1 MNSKIVVIGNGPSLR
16 GFDFTTLSNV
26 DALGMNAAY
35 RYWDRIN
42 WYPTH
47 YCCLDVELIATHHEA
62 IRRLVEENQVKTA
75 FLNESFLEFFPDA
88 GQDKRYVF
96 LNQFSRKWC
105 DEVGSKYGIVWQEGN
120 AFKSSQPG
128 KVTTGAYSVRYAIHL
143 GYKDIGLIGIDL
155 KYVEQIPE
163 ATLKGGIQLVME
175 KTPDHNPNYFFD
187 DYQQAGDR
195 FQVPNPEVH
204 NFDLHP
210 VSFEVLRDDIVLR
223 DFNVSVVNCNT
234 RSELHARGT
243 FPYTAIED
251 FIHRQKL
258 GALVI
263 PTQVRERD
271 RILNNLKLWQ
281 KPAFI
286 PFLNFKNHERL
297 RLIFTFTGHED
308 EALKAEILHEYSK
321 SSILKKCFSEP
332 EFHFFL
338 LPEGEDVYVRDKNTP
353 ISKKGLKSGPN
364 QQFFHSLFAMK
375 GLGDHVFF
383 METDCLPIRPD
394 WLGKLC
400 ELVQE
405 SEDFWILG
413 SHYRGKLPV
422 PKHFARHINGSAVYA
437 VGNEEFIEFAKTW
450 QATLDKVIST
460 RDNTL
465 AYDCVLEN
473 FFYYDFQINVEQ
485 QRTLNPDSDGWKLF
499 QRVAS
504 KLRYSDYTLNY
515 SGKIDVETAN
525 LSFLRFI
532 REKFNNSYIIHNR
545 KICEDIYQFALGQS
559 PTVNVESTSP
569 KQNDLRNDRHEVHA
583 SSEQPS
589 KESIVVSVNPDAVD
603 EIGHFL
609 AYEDLLHGTFQKLG
623 IQYISLCNRSFKAD
637 LLAQRNFI
645 HPVLTVNSWTIGNC
659 RGRGAEP
666 DDSIK
671 QTSKQELIQAVEEI
685 IQKNPE
691 SNLIL
696 YLYCGSLYHAE
707 IFVEILQAY
716 SNVRGVITLFWLSFT
731 DMSDAAF
738 LPRWQ
743 HLLTHCANE
752 SRIDLSVTTE
762 EMQADLLRC
771 TGYRLP
777 VFPHPSTTIDD
788 VTFAQLR
795 EEITASTPQEIMP
808 SQEVKVLFPGNL
820 LKNKGYDYALEAI
833 RTISDKA
840 QHGQLKWQYPVSFT
854 VRHAKPTNYNQEIQT
869 FIQEIRQYANI
880 LEGGLERE
888 AFIELIRNSQVV
900 VLPYLPEAF
909 SNRTSGLLIDAIHCG
924 VPVVAF
930 ADTWLGNLI
939 DRTNCGVAVKNL
951 SGKAI
956 ADAIEE
962 IIQNY
967 PVYRQAAL
975 DASQNFFQEN
985 NWRSLAEA
993 ILKNDSKHRTSVNRQ
1008 ASKLL
1013 ASFPADSTNISGDLF
1028 ESFGRDRHAR
1038 IDETQIVARWMQES
1052 NINAATA
1059 SSDRKSVM
1067 IDVGAHYGSALS
1079 PFLAQGFQIFAY
1091 EPDPDNRDRLV
1102 QKFGQ
1107 HDLLT
1112 LDKRAVSDHPGQ
1124 VVSFFSSKESTG
1136 VSTLAPFLES
1146 HQLRCQVTT
1155 TTVAEIC
1162 EEHELEHIDFLK
1174 IDTEGFDLMVLKGVP
1189 WNQIQPQVIECEFED
1204 RKTVP
1209 LGYTFE
1215 DLAQYLFDRGYTVLV
1230 SEWHPVICYGIQ
1242 HDWHRLTTYPCKLS
1256 TPDAWGNLLAFKEPP
1271 DLTEIA
1277 AITQKLVKTNPSHSS
1292 KSAQSSMSTSS
1303 PSNKLSV
1310 PTNPNGTG
1318 SNSSDSFVMNGQT
1331 SQVSPNKQQNIPAVS
1346 VPQLNPTPTPE
1357 EDSLDRST
1365 YLLKR
1370 IVRYYRR
1377 WPLGVAVLAIA
1388 CNCLGM
1394 IEEIPFRWAFTGGG
1408 TALTLLLVGHA
1419 ATRSDRV
1426 IQSAQ
1431 DTADQAKAIA
1441 KGTRGKARLAYRQG
1455 NRALQRV
1462 KLARQEAI
1470 EASSHVQKL
1479 EDSLAAL
1486 NTTTIST
1493 ARSITHANERLYN
1506 VEHLTQTALKTGE
1519 KALGLAGQSSDN
1531 LALTTDNLALTTKKL
1546 NRVSETLE
1554 KVERSQKGT
1563 QRTASNAMATA
1574 SYALDQA
1581 NRAAVCLDLPSKTFH
1596 QTIQT
1601 LPKLEKTL
1609 FYFGH
1614 HKCATNWVRPVLYDV
1629 CERNKWSYT
1638 VEGGTN
1644 NALLYLEAPVL
1655 IQCHVNATTDYLHLM
1670 LQGKNSRG
1678 FHLIRD
1684 PRDVLVSQYWSWR
1697 NNHSVNDTTVLSLR
1711 RKLLDLS
1718 TEEGLL
1724 ELIPHIRMIQ
1734 QIQNWPFGQ
1743 IASILEVK
1751 YEDLIE
1757 APSFHFRQIFDHLEI
1772 EFNSDELSKLVDKHS
1787 FAKRSG
1793 RPLGSEDIN
1802 SHLRRGLPGD
1812 WKNYF
1817 TDTLKQAFQEQYG
1830 DLLIQLG
1837 YEKDSNW

>member
-88 GQDKRYVF
+88 GKDKRYVF

-286 PFLNFKNHERL
+286 PFLNFKSYERL
-297 RLIFTFTGHED
+297 RLVFTFTGHED
-308 EALKAEILHEYSK
+308 EVLKAEILHEYSK
-321 SSILKKCFSEP
+321 SSILKKCFYEP

-353 ISKKGLKSGPN
+353 ISDKGLKSGPN

-375 GLGDHVFF
+375 GLCDHVFF

-460 RDNTL
+460 RDKTL
-465 AYDCVLEN
+465 AYDCVLEH
-473 FFYYDFQINVEQ
+473 FFYYDFQTNIEQ
-485 QRTLNPDSDGWKLF
+485 QRALDPESDGWKLF

-515 SGKIDVETAN
+515 SGKVDVETAN

-569 KQNDLRNDRHEVHA
+569 KQNDLRNDSHESHA
-583 SSEQPS
+583 SSEQLS

-609 AYEDLLHGTFQKLG
+609 SYEDLLHGTFQKLG
-623 IQYISLCNRSFKAD
+623 IQYISLCNRSLKAD

-645 HPVLTVNSWTIGNC
+645 RPVLTVNSWTIGNC

-666 DDSIK
+666 DDSVK
-671 QTSKQELIQAVEEI
+671 QTSKQELIQAVKEI
-685 IQKNPE
+685 IQKSPE
-691 SNLIL
+691 SDLIL

-716 SNVRGVITLFWLSFT
+716 PNVRGVITLFWLSFT
-731 DMSDAAF
+731 DISDAAF

-752 SRIDLSVTTE
+752 RRIDLSVMTE
-762 EMQADLLRC
+762 EMQADLLSY
-771 TGYRLP
+771 TGFHLP

-788 VTFAQLR
+788 AMFLR
-795 EEITASTPQEIMP
+795 LKSEPLEGRSVPPNQFTI
-808 SQEVKVLFPGNL
+808 LFPGSL
-820 LKNKGYDYALEAI
+820 LPNKGYEFTIETLKGLSEYIKNNKSYSIRCIVRHPKPERTSPSVQKFIDEVRNYSEVLEGALEK
-833 RTISDKA
+833 DN
-840 QHGQLKWQYPVSFT
+840 LVD
-854 VRHAKPTNYNQEIQT
+854 
-869 FIQEIRQYANI
+869 
-880 LEGGLERE
+880 
-888 AFIELIRNSQVV
+888 LIRNSHII
-900 VLPYLPEAF
+900 VLPYLPDSYSKQKHGVLAF
-909 SNRTSGLLIDAIHCG
+909 SKRTSGLLIDAIHCG
-924 VPVVAF
+924 IPVVAF
-930 ADTWLGNLI
+930 SETWLGNLI
-939 DRTNCGVAVKNL
+939 NQLHCGIAVNELTGSALVEAIVNILKDYPAY
-951 SGKAI
+951 SKAT
-956 ADAIEE
+956 
-962 IIQNY
+962 Y
-967 PVYRQAAL
+967 H
-975 DASQNFFQEN
+975 ASTTFFLKN
-985 NWRSLAEA
+985 NWTSLAGA
-993 ILKNDSKHRTSVNRQ
+993 IM
-1008 ASKLL
+1008 
-1013 ASFPADSTNISGDLF
+1013 G
-1028 ESFGRDRHAR
+1028 
-1038 IDETQIVARWMQES
+1038 
-1052 NINAATA
+1052 ATA
-1059 SSDRKSVM
+1059 SSYADSGVYSITNGSSTFNLHSQSSLSSAAERSLSVLEEAPNFPEAAAIARKPFKT
-1067 IDVGAHYGSALS
+1067 DPPSALYRTS
-1079 PFLAQGFQIFAY
+1079 Q
-1091 EPDPDNRDRLV
+1091 
-1102 QKFGQ
+1102 
-1107 HDLLT
+1107 T
-1112 LDKRAVSDHPGQ
+1112 
-1124 VVSFFSSKESTG
+1124 
-1136 VSTLAPFLES
+1136 
-1146 HQLRCQVTT
+1146 
-1155 TTVAEIC
+1155 
-1162 EEHELEHIDFLK
+1162 
-1174 IDTEGFDLMVLKGVP
+1174 
-1189 WNQIQPQVIECEFED
+1189 
-1204 RKTVP
+1204 
-1209 LGYTFE
+1209 
-1215 DLAQYLFDRGYTVLV
+1215 
-1230 SEWHPVICYGIQ
+1230 
-1242 HDWHRLTTYPCKLS
+1242 
-1256 TPDAWGNLLAFKEPP
+1256 
-1271 DLTEIA
+1271 
-1277 AITQKLVKTNPSHSS
+1277 
-1292 KSAQSSMSTSS
+1292 SMSTSAS
-1303 PSNKLSV
+1303 QGRASVHHDGTSSNGSV
-1310 PTNPNGTG
+1310 
-1318 SNSSDSFVMNGQT
+1318 SLDMNGQT
-1331 SQVSPNKQQNIPAVS
+1331 SQSNGSHPKETSASSEPLLSSNPPLDNGS
-1346 VPQLNPTPTPE
+1346 VERTN
-1357 EDSLDRST
+1357 

-1426 IQSAQ
+1426 IESAQ
-1431 DTADQAKAIA
+1431 NTADQAKAIA

-1470 EASSHVQKL
+1470 EASSHAQKL
-1479 EDSLAAL
+1479 EGSLAAL
-1486 NTTTIST
+1486 NATTLST

-1506 VEHLTQTALKTGE
+1506 VENLTQTALKTGE

-1546 NRVSETLE
+1546 NRVAETLE
-1554 KVERSQKGT
+1554 KVERSQTGT

-1629 CERNKWSYT
+1629 CERHKWSYA

-1802 SHLRRGLPGD
+1802 SHLRQGLPGNWRD
-1812 WKNYF
+1812 YF